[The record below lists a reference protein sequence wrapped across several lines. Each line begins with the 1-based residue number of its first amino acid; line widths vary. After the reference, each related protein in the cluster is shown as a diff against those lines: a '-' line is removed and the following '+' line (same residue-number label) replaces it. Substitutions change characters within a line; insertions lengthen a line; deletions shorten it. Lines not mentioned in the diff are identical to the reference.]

1 MAEKIFFGSVKEI
14 QNDYWT
20 MYNIWI
26 TQDDINK
33 LKFND
38 RGWANVSLKKWR
50 SWNWYIEVFD
60 PENTQWWQASQQSQ
74 SSNQASEE
82 DEDLPF

>member
-1 MAEKIFFGSVKEI
+1 MADKIFFGSVKEF

-33 LKFND
+33 LQYND
-38 RGWANVSLKKWR
+38 RGWANVSLKKWK
-50 SWNWYIEVFD
+50 SWKWYIEVHTPKEKQETFD
-60 PENTQWWQASQQSQ
+60 D
-74 SSNQASEE
+74 SNDEE
-82 DEDLPF
+82 IPF